1 MTEAITGGCMCGALT
16 YRADA
21 EPINVRVCHCTIC
34 QRATGTSFF
43 ARILVPLEAVQ
54 ISGPIHWYNSSTELA
69 RGFCARCGS
78 TLFSKR
84 ESNGVIGLGFGSLD
98 NPNDFDP
105 EEHIWVSE
113 QQKWLHFADEVPT
126 HAGPAPS

>member
-1 MTEAITGGCMCGALT
+1 MTETITGRCMCGALT

-34 QRATGTSFF
+34 QKATGAPFF

-54 ISGPIHWYNSSTELA
+54 ISGPVRWYNSSTEVA
-69 RGFCARCGS
+69 RGFCASCGS

-84 ESNGVIGLGFGSLD
+84 DSNGVIGLGFGSLD
-98 NPNDFDP
+98 NPNNFSP
-105 EEHIWVSE
+105 QEHIWVSE
-113 QQKWLHFADEVPT
+113 QQRWLRFVDKLPT
-126 HAGPAPS
+126 YAGSAPA